1 MQVTCPNCRAR
12 YAVDPLAIGPTGRI
26 VQCARCSDRWFQ
38 TVKLE
43 PTLSRPPEAGEVS
56 VPDAPK
62 VPRRPEAIGVPGLSQ
77 LVERLSSLSRFK
89 PALPRFGRQRPVTPD
104 MPRERRQEPRL
115 DAAASAPDFVIRPPT
130 RGAGLPALIE
140 PRANRRISLVLAGAL
155 ILLVLLVAGVVAF
168 REELMGDLSMLW
180 RDLPH
185 AGS

>member
-38 TVKLE
+38 TVKLV
-43 PTLSRPPEAGEVS
+43 PAPSGAPETEEVS
-56 VPDAPK
+56 VPKAPAA
-62 VPRRPEAIGVPGLSQ
+62 PRRPEAIGVPGLSQ
-77 LVERLSSLSRFK
+77 LVERFSSLTRFK
-89 PALPRFGRQRPVTPD
+89 PALPRFGRQRAVTPD
-104 MPRERRQEPRL
+104 MPRERRREPRL
-115 DAAASAPDFVIRPPT
+115 DGAAPAPDFVIRPPT

-140 PRANRRISLVLAGAL
+140 PRDNRRISRVLAGAL

-168 REELMGDLSMLW
+168 RDDLMGDSSMQW

-185 AGS
+185 ADT